1 MKPNPWNLG
10 ACGVEQ
16 MIYAGSVAF
25 DTEDIDK
32 GVELCELPAGII
44 VTRAVAVVKTS
55 FDAGTTNV
63 LTVGANDDVN
73 DLLGSDDVTEGTAAA
88 YVVNKFVQYDTAK
101 KIKAKYTQTG
111 TAATAGAADIYLFV
125 VRIPA

>member
-16 MIYAGSVAF
+16 MLYAGSVAF
-25 DTEDIDK
+25 DTEGVSD
-32 GVELCELPAGII
+32 GVELCKLPAGII
-44 VTRAVAVVKTS
+44 VTKAVAVVKEA
-55 FDAGTTNV
+55 FNAGTTNV
-63 LTVGANDDVN
+63 LTVGANN
-73 DLLGSDDVTEGTAAA
+73 DINDILGTDDVTEGTAAA
-88 YVVNKFVQYDTAK
+88 YSVNKFVQYDAEKTV
-101 KIKAKYTQTG
+101 KAKFTQTG

>member
-44 VTRAVAVVKTS
+44 VTRAIAVVKTA

-111 TAATAGAADIYLFV
+111 TDATAGAADIYLFV